1 MPRPKPRKPTD
12 TVNLTIRI
20 RELLRQKL
28 ERAAI
33 RHDVSLNSEIVDRLE
48 QSFSDRSTEAL
59 VGMLIEGPKESAR
72 LLTLLAGALQLC
84 GGWKSDADMRE
95 RLETA
100 LPLFVKDCVDG
111 RLTPDDTDVAPGS
124 QAGRLMALTL
134 SNPHEVL
141 FKPLEEKKP

>member
-1 MPRPKPRKPTD
+1 MPRPKPRKQTD
-12 TVNLTIRI
+12 TVNLTIRL

-33 RHDVSLNSEIVDRLE
+33 RHDVSLNSEIIDRLE

-59 VGMLIEGPKESAR
+59 VGMLIDGPEESAR

-84 GGWKSDADMRE
+84 RGWKSDAFMRE

-100 LPLFVKDCVDG
+100 FPLFVKDCIDG
-111 RLTPDDTDVAPGS
+111 RLTPEDINVAPGS
-124 QAGRLMALTL
+124 QA
-134 SNPHEVL
+134 
-141 FKPLEEKKP
+141 